1 MPIGWIA
8 WGYAALGIARLV
20 YFTMDKNPIPGF
32 FKGMPTPAAAMLS
45 MAPLIIFDQAVNGG
59 SQWAQFWGFFS
70 CGVMIFTAL
79 LMNFYPVRYL
89 HLGRFMSRHPWFAR
103 LTLLLS
109 LSVFTPY
116 FGHMAFLYMF
126 LYTLSPLVTWR
137 IDPQIA
143 AKETRAKPV

>member
-1 MPIGWIA
+1 
-8 WGYAALGIARLV
+8 
-20 YFTMDKNPIPGF
+20 
-32 FKGMPTPAAAMLS
+32 MLS
-45 MAPLIIFDQAVNGG
+45 MAPLIIFAQAA
-59 SQWAQFWGFFS
+59 SESSPWDQFWGIFC
-70 CGVMIFTAL
+70 CGIMILTAL
-79 LMNFYPVRYL
+79 LMNSYPVRYL

-126 LYTLSPLVTWR
+126 LYTLSPLVTGR

-143 AKETRAKPV
+143 AKETRVKAA